1 MDKIKLVSLLIIGSI
16 VLSGC
21 TNSSTG
27 TQSSQN
33 QNNNQQGEEMVQGAQ
48 DKIKS
53 YNQSPGLLAKEKI
66 TNKVAVIETN
76 KGTIKIELFADDAP
90 LTVSNF
96 VFLAEDNF
104 YDNLIFHRV
113 EPGFVVQG
121 GDPNG
126 NGTGGPG
133 YTFEDEPVK
142 KKYTKGIVA
151 MANRGEDTNG
161 SQFFIML
168 GDWSKPPQELPPLYT
183 IFGQVIEGADVVD
196 KIAIG
201 DEMVKVTIEDAKA
214 N

>member
-1 MDKIKLVSLLIIGSI
+1 MKNLKILSLI
-16 VLSGC
+16 VITLMTFTGC
-21 TNSSTG
+21 SATSKNLN
-27 TQSSQN
+27 N
-33 QNNNQQGEEMVQGAQ
+33 QNNNEQGEEMVKGAE
-48 DKIKS
+48 DKAKS
-53 YNQSPGLLAKEKI
+53 YNQAPGLLDKKKI
-66 TNKVAVIETN
+66 TNKVAIIETQ
-76 KGTIKIELFADDAP
+76 KGIIKIELFADDAP

-96 VFLAEDNF
+96 VFLVEDGF
-104 YDNLIFHRV
+104 YDGLIFHRV
-113 EPGFVVQG
+113 EPGFVAQG

-133 YTFEDEPVK
+133 YTFVDEPVK

-168 GDWSKPPQELPPLYT
+168 EDWSKPPKELPPMYT
-183 IFGQVIEGADVVD
+183 IFGQVIEGVDIVD

-201 DEMVKVTIEDAKA
+201 DKMLKVTIEDAKD